1 MNAANP
7 VILERALS
15 RPPKEAEPQL
25 RGDSVGSDRYTC
37 GDYLQREYQKV
48 WHTVWNIGGVAYQM
62 PEPGDYLT
70 TELGIDS
77 IIMVR
82 QEDDAV
88 KAFLTPVRI
97 VAHASPTRR
106 MGTCKNS
113 PAPITAGGLIAQGS

>member
-7 VILERALS
+7 VILERALT

-37 GDYLQREYQKV
+37 RDYLQREYQKV

-82 QEDDAV
+82 QED
-88 KAFLTPVRI
+88 
-97 VAHASPTRR
+97 
-106 MGTCKNS
+106 
-113 PAPITAGGLIAQGS
+113 GSV

>member
-7 VILERALS
+7 VILERALT

-37 GDYLQREYQKV
+37 GDYLKREYQNV

-82 QEDDAV
+82 QED
-88 KAFLTPVRI
+88 
-97 VAHASPTRR
+97 
-106 MGTCKNS
+106 
-113 PAPITAGGLIAQGS
+113 GSHVCTVDHKYRSLVILHLLPLLGMMQT

>member
-15 RPPKEAEPQL
+15 RPPKGAEQQL

-37 GDYLQREYQKV
+37 GDYLKREYQKV

-77 IIMVR
+77 IIMAR
-82 QEDDAV
+82 QED
-88 KAFLTPVRI
+88 
-97 VAHASPTRR
+97 
-106 MGTCKNS
+106 
-113 PAPITAGGLIAQGS
+113 GLSLIHI